1 MAEFRERPNAVQKGV
16 RVIHMVRVTFHGA
29 AGEVTGSCARV
40 EHDGGAFLVDCGMFQ
55 GGRNAALKNLRAL
68 DFDLRKIDFM
78 LLTHAHLDHSGL
90 IPRLVALGFRGPVF
104 ATAATVDL
112 LAIMLLDSGHIQ
124 EKEAE
129 WANRRSRRRN
139 ARSLSNVAPLY
150 TVEQARDSLARLKRV
165 DYDEEIRPHA
175 KVRCCFREAGH
186 ILGSAVIEVDIEADG
201 RTSRIVFSGD
211 LGQALRPVVR
221 DPARIARADY
231 LVIESTYGNRAHRP
245 MAGTE
250 AELVDVL
257 DSTLVHRRG
266 NVIIPAFAV
275 GRTQEVI
282 FVLANLVRQG
292 RIRHLDIVVDSPMA
306 SAVSE
311 LTLEYDEL
319 WDEETR
325 ALRDWVLKNPAKV
338 RLRFVQD
345 VEESIALNAERSGL
359 VIISASGM
367 CEAGRIKHHLR
378 HNLGRPE
385 CAIVI
390 CGFQADGT
398 LGRRLVDGARSVSL
412 FGDRVVV
419 RARVHTIGGLSAH
432 ADQPGLL
439 AWLRNIEKAPRRV
452 FVVHGEHSASETFV
466 DAIRSELGWDGVSIP
481 VEGQPCELG

>member
-1 MAEFRERPNAVQKGV
+1 M
-16 RVIHMVRVTFHGA
+16 IRVTFHGA

-40 EHDGGAFLVDCGMFQ
+40 EHDGGAFLVDCGLFQ

-90 IPRLVALGFRGPVF
+90 IPRLVSLGYRGPIY
-104 ATAATVDL
+104 ATGATVDL
-112 LAIMLLDSGHIQ
+112 LGIMLLDSAHIQ

-129 WANRRSRRRN
+129 WANRRSRARN
-139 ARSLSNVAPLY
+139 ARSLSNAGPLY
-150 TVEQARDSLARLKRV
+150 TVEQARESLASLRRLE
-165 DYDEEIRPHA
+165 YDEEIKPHP
-175 KVRCCFREAGH
+175 KVRCRFREAGH
-186 ILGSAVIEVDIEADG
+186 ILGSAVIEVDVETGG

-211 LGQALRPVVR
+211 LGQAMRPVVR
-221 DPARIARADY
+221 DPARIGRADY
-231 LVIESTYGNRAHRP
+231 LVIESTYGDRAHRP
-245 MAGTE
+245 MARTE
-250 AELVDVL
+250 DELVDVL
-257 DSTLVHRRG
+257 EDTLVRRRG

-282 FVLANLVRQG
+282 FVLASLVRQG
-292 RIRHLDIVVDSPMA
+292 RVGRLDIVVDSPMA

-311 LTLEYDEL
+311 LTLQYDEL

-325 ALRDWVLKNPAKV
+325 ALRDWVLDHPAKV
-338 RLRFVQD
+338 GLRFVQD
-345 VEESIALNAERSGL
+345 VEESIALNSRRSGL

-385 CAIVI
+385 SSIVI
-390 CGFQADGT
+390 CGFQAGGT
-398 LGRRLVDGARSVSL
+398 LGRRLVDGARSVTL
-412 FGDRVVV
+412 FGDRVTV

-439 AWLRNIEKAPRRV
+439 AWLRNIETAPRRTL
-452 FVVHGEHSASETFV
+452 VVHGEWEASATFV
-466 DAIRSELGWDGVSIP
+466 DAIRSQLGWGGVSVA
-481 VEGQPCELG
+481 VEGQPCELA